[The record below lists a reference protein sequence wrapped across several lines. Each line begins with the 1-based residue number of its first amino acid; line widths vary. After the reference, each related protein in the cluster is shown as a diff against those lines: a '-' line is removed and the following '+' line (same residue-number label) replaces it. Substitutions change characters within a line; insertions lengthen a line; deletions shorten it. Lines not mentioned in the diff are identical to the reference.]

1 MLRFSHRERPLE
13 RSEFT
18 QSGGVGGMI
27 GRTRIGAVVSLMVA
41 LFVAVGCGG
50 GGAPQSNT
58 PPGTLYVALEDE
70 PPELDP
76 NLSSAYVD
84 RQVMASLYDKL
95 VDINQE
101 GEIVPMLAKSYEI
114 SDNDLVYTFHLRE
127 GIKFHDGTEFNA
139 EAVKYNLDRY
149 QKEDSFRSTEVEPI
163 KSVEAVDEYTV
174 RVTLSE
180 PFAPFLAVLTDRA
193 GIMASPKAI
202 KENNGRISKDPVGTG
217 PFKFVERVRGD
228 HITVEKNPDYWRE
241 GLPKLDKIVYR
252 GITDENVQY
261 QNLQSGELD
270 LIDSIPLVE
279 VKDLQESGDYRVS
292 IEPGLGYNGIWL
304 NVTRPPFDNEKLRQ
318 AVYHLVDRQAIAK
331 AALRNV
337 GGTPANSPFSK
348 QIWAYGKSDEESP
361 ERSVEEAKSL
371 LEEAGKPNG
380 FSFTLKIDPSPTN
393 QQIGQVI
400 QSNLKPAGIDVKLE
414 QEEFGTLLDDST
426 NGNFQALFL
435 GWSGRIDPDLNIYDF
450 TVTNGD
456 FNDSGYSNPEVDR
469 LLNEAR
475 TTSDRDER
483 KDLYDQVMEILHEDV
498 PYVYL
503 YHNNATTDF
512 AMQPSVQGFEPYP
525 DGILR
530 LAGVSKQQEE

>member
-1 MLRFSHRERPLE
+1 
-13 RSEFT
+13 
-18 QSGGVGGMI
+18 MI
-27 GRTRIGAVVSLMVA
+27 GRIRVGAVVSLMAA
-41 LFVAVGCGG
+41 LLVVVGCGG
-50 GGAPQSNT
+50 GGGAPESST
-58 PPGTLYVALEDE
+58 PPGTLYVALDAE

-95 VDINQE
+95 VDLDQD
-101 GEIVPMLAKSYEI
+101 GEIVPMLAKSYDVSE
-114 SDNDLVYTFHLRE
+114 DGTVYTFKLRE
-127 GIKFHDGTEFNA
+127 GITFHDGTEFNA
-139 EAVKYNLDRY
+139 DAVKFNLDRY
-149 QKEDSFRSTEVEPI
+149 QEEDSVRSTEVEPI
-163 KSVEAVDEYTV
+163 ESVEVVDPMTV

-202 KENNGRISKDPVGTG
+202 KESGGRISKNPVGTG
-217 PFKFVERVRGD
+217 PFEFVERIRGD
-228 HITVEKNPDYWRE
+228 HITVKKNPDYWRE
-241 GLPKLDKIVYR
+241 GLPKLDKIIYR
-252 GITDENVQY
+252 GIEDENVQY

-318 AVYHLVDRQAIAK
+318 AVDRLVNREAVAK

-348 QIWAYGKSDEESP
+348 QSWAYGESDEYP
-361 ERSVEEAKSL
+361 PRSVEEAKQL
-371 LEEAGKPNG
+371 LKEAGKPNG
-380 FSFTLKIDPSPTN
+380 FSFTFKVDPSPLS
-393 QQIGQVI
+393 QQIGQII
-400 QSNLKPAGIDVKLE
+400 QSNLKPAGIKVELE
-414 QEEFGTLLDDST
+414 QVEFGTLLEQNTSGD
-426 NGNFQALFL
+426 FEAMLL

-450 TVTNGD
+450 TVTDGD
-456 FNDSGYSNPEVDR
+456 FNASGYSNPEVDK
-469 LLNEAR
+469 LLGKAR
-475 TTSDRDER
+475 TTSDRVQR
-483 KDLYDQVMEILHEDV
+483 KKLYDQVMEILHEEV

-503 YHNNATTDF
+503 FHSNLTTDF
-512 AMQPSVQGFEPYP
+512 AMQPTVKGFEPYP

-530 LAGVSKQQEE
+530 LAGVSKQQGE

>member
-1 MLRFSHRERPLE
+1 
-13 RSEFT
+13 
-18 QSGGVGGMI
+18 MI
-27 GRTRIGAVVSLMVA
+27 RGIRIGAIAFFALVVL
-41 LFVAVGCGG
+41 VAVGCGG

-58 PPGTLYVALEDE
+58 PPNALYVALEDE

-76 NLSSAYVD
+76 NLSEAYVD

-95 VDINQE
+95 VDLDQD
-101 GEIVPMLAKSYEI
+101 GEIVPMLAKSYDI
-114 SDNDLVYTFHLRE
+114 SDDRKVYTFHLRE
-127 GIKFHDGTEFNA
+127 GIKFHDGTPFNA

-149 QKEDSFRSTEVEPI
+149 QEKDSVRSTEVEPI
-163 KSVEAVDEYTV
+163 ESVEVIDPMTV

-202 KENNGRISKDPVGTG
+202 KESGGRISKNPVGTG
-217 PFKFVERVRGD
+217 PFEFVERVRGD

-241 GLPKLDKIVYR
+241 GFPKIDKIIYK
-252 GITDENVQY
+252 GIEDENIQY
-261 QNLQSGELD
+261 QNLESGELD
-270 LIDSIPLVE
+270 LIDSIPFVE
-279 VKDLQESGDYRVS
+279 FKDLQESGDYKVS
-292 IEPGLGYNGIWL
+292 IEPGLGYQGIWL
-304 NVTRPPFDNEKLRQ
+304 NVTQPPFDDKQLRQ
-318 AVYHLVDRQAIAK
+318 AVYRLVDRGAIVK
-331 AALRNV
+331 AVLRGV
-337 GGTPANSPFSK
+337 GGEAGNSPFGERS
-348 QIWAYGKSDEESP
+348 WAYSEQSDEYP

-380 FSFTLKIDPSPTN
+380 FSFTLKIDPSPIN

-450 TVTNGD
+450 TITNGD
-456 FNDSGYSNPEVDR
+456 FNYSGYSNPEVDR
-469 LLNEAR
+469 QLNEAR

-483 KDLYDQVMEILHEDV
+483 KNLYGQVMEILHEDV

-503 YHNNATTDF
+503 YHNNQTTDF
-512 AMQPSVQGFEPYP
+512 AMQPTVQGFEPYP

>member
-1 MLRFSHRERPLE
+1 MVRGIRF
-13 RSEFT
+13 
-18 QSGGVGGMI
+18 GVF
-27 GRTRIGAVVSLMVA
+27 ALFALVA
-41 LFVAVGCGG
+41 LVGCGG

-58 PPGTLYVALEDE
+58 PPDTLYVALEAE

-95 VDINQE
+95 VDIDEN
-101 GEIVPMLAKSYEI
+101 GEIVPMLAKSYDV
-114 SDNDLVYTFHLRE
+114 SDDGKVYTFHLRD

-139 EAVKYNLDRY
+139 EAAKYNLERY
-149 QKEDSFRSTEVEPI
+149 QEEDSVRSTEVEPI
-163 KSVEAVDEYTV
+163 ESVEAVDEYTV

-202 KENNGRISKDPVGTG
+202 EENNGRISKDPVGTG

-241 GLPKLDKIVYR
+241 GLPKIDKIEYR
-252 GITDENVQY
+252 GIDDENVQY

-270 LIDSIPLVE
+270 IIDSIPLVE
-279 VKDLQESGDYRVS
+279 FKELQESGDYNVS
-292 IEPGLGYNGIWL
+292 IEPGLGYQGVFL
-304 NVTRPPFDNEKLRQ
+304 NVTQPPFDNKQLRQ
-318 AVYHLVDRQAIAK
+318 AVYRLVDRDAIVK
-331 AALRNV
+331 AVLRGV
-337 GGTPANSPFSK
+337 GGEAGNSPFSE
-348 QIWAYGKSDEESP
+348 QSWAYSEESDSYP
-361 ERSVEEAKSL
+361 ERSVEEAKAL
-371 LEEAGKPNG
+371 LEEAGEPDG
-380 FSFTLKIDPSPTN
+380 FSFTLKTDPSPIN

-400 QSNLKPAGIDVKLE
+400 QNNLKPAGIDVKLE

-456 FNDSGYSNPEVDR
+456 FNDSGYSNPEVDK

-475 TTSDRDER
+475 TTSDRDRR
-483 KDLYDQVMEILHEDV
+483 KELYGQVMEILHEDV

-503 YHNNATTDF
+503 YHNNQTTDF
-512 AMQPSVQGFEPYP
+512 AMQPTVQGFEPYP

-530 LAGVSKQQEE
+530 LAGVSKEQQE

>member
-1 MLRFSHRERPLE
+1 MVRGIRF
-13 RSEFT
+13 
-18 QSGGVGGMI
+18 GVF
-27 GRTRIGAVVSLMVA
+27 ALFALVA
-41 LFVAVGCGG
+41 LVGCGG

-58 PPGTLYVALEDE
+58 PPDTLYVALEAE

-95 VDINQE
+95 VDIDEN
-101 GEIVPMLAKSYEI
+101 GEIVPMLAKSYEV
-114 SDNDLVYTFHLRE
+114 SDDDLVYTFHLRD

-139 EAVKYNLDRY
+139 EAVKYNLERY
-149 QKEDSFRSTEVEPI
+149 QEEDSVRSTEVEPI
-163 KSVEAVDEYTV
+163 ESVEAVDEYTV

-180 PFAPFLAVLTDRA
+180 PFAPFLAILTDRA

-202 KENNGRISKDPVGTG
+202 EENNGRISKDPIGTG

-241 GLPKLDKIVYR
+241 GLPKIDKIEYR
-252 GITDENVQY
+252 GIEDENVQY

-270 LIDSIPLVE
+270 IIDQIPVVE
-279 VKDLQESGDYRVS
+279 FKELQESGDYDVS
-292 IEPGLGYNGIWL
+292 IEPGLGFQGIYL
-304 NVTRPPFDNEKLRQ
+304 NVTQPPFDNKQLRQ
-318 AVYHLVDRQAIAK
+318 AVYRLVDRDAIVK
-331 AALRNV
+331 AVLRDV
-337 GGTPANSPFSK
+337 GGEAGNSPFSE
-348 QIWAYGKSDEESP
+348 QSWAYSEQSDSYP
-361 ERSVEEAKSL
+361 ERSVEEAKTL
-371 LEEAGKPNG
+371 LEEAGKPDG
-380 FSFTLKIDPSPTN
+380 FSFSLKTDPSPIN

-456 FNDSGYSNPEVDR
+456 FNSSGYSNPEADK

-475 TTSDRDER
+475 TTSDRDRR
-483 KDLYDQVMEILHEDV
+483 KELYGQVMQILHEDV

-503 YHNNATTDF
+503 YHNNQTTDF
-512 AMQPSVQGFEPYP
+512 AMQPTVKGFEPYP

-530 LAGVSKQQEE
+530 LAGVSKEQQE

>member
-1 MLRFSHRERPLE
+1 MAKVIRA
-13 RSEFT
+13 
-18 QSGGVGGMI
+18 GVF
-27 GRTRIGAVVSLMVA
+27 ASFVLAALVV
-41 LFVAVGCGG
+41 VGCGG

-58 PPGTLYVALEDE
+58 PPGTLYVALEAE

-95 VDINQE
+95 VDIDEN
-101 GEIVPMLAKSYEI
+101 GEIVPMLAKSYDV
-114 SDNDLVYTFHLRE
+114 SNGGKVYTFHLRD

-149 QKEDSFRSTEVEPI
+149 QEEDSVRSTEVEPI
-163 KSVEAVDEYTV
+163 ESVDVVDEYTV

-202 KENNGRISKDPVGTG
+202 EKNNGRISKDPVGTG

-241 GLPKLDKIVYR
+241 GLPKIDKIEYR
-252 GITDENVQY
+252 GIEDENVQY

-270 LIDSIPLVE
+270 VIDSIPIVE
-279 VKDLQESGDYRVS
+279 FKELQESGDYNVS
-292 IEPGLGYNGIWL
+292 IEPGLGFQGIYL
-304 NVTRPPFDNEKLRQ
+304 NVTQPPFDNKQLRQ
-318 AVYHLVDRQAIAK
+318 AVYRLVDRDAIVK
-331 AALRNV
+331 AVLRDV
-337 GGTPANSPFSK
+337 GGEAGNSPFSE
-348 QIWAYGKSDEESP
+348 QSWAYSEESDSYP
-361 ERSVEEAKSL
+361 ERNVEEAKAL
-371 LEEAGKPNG
+371 LEEAGKPDG
-380 FSFTLKIDPSPTN
+380 FSFTLKTDPSPIN

-400 QSNLKPAGIDVKLE
+400 QNNLKPAGIDVKLE

-450 TVTNGD
+450 MVTNGD
-456 FNDSGYSNPEVDR
+456 FNDSGYSNPEVDK

-475 TTSDRDER
+475 TTSDRDRR
-483 KDLYDQVMEILHEDV
+483 KELYGQVMEILHEDV

-503 YHNNATTDF
+503 YPNNQTTDF
-512 AMQPSVQGFEPYP
+512 AMQPTVQGFEPYP

-530 LAGVSKQQEE
+530 LAGVSKEQQE

>member
-1 MLRFSHRERPLE
+1 MAKVIRA
-13 RSEFT
+13 
-18 QSGGVGGMI
+18 GVF
-27 GRTRIGAVVSLMVA
+27 ASFVLAALVV
-41 LFVAVGCGG
+41 VGCGG

-58 PPGTLYVALEDE
+58 PPGTLYVALEAE

-95 VDINQE
+95 VDIDEE
-101 GEIVPMLAKSYEI
+101 GEIVPMLAKSYEV
-114 SDNDLVYTFHLRE
+114 SDDDLVYTFHLRE
-127 GIKFHDGTEFNA
+127 GIKFQDGTPFNA

-149 QKEDSFRSTEVEPI
+149 QEEDSVRSTEVELI
-163 KSVEAVDEYTV
+163 ESVEVVDPMTV

-202 KENNGRISKDPVGTG
+202 EKNNGRISKDPVGTG

-241 GLPKLDKIVYR
+241 GLPKIDKIEYR
-252 GITDENVQY
+252 GIEDENVQY

-270 LIDSIPLVE
+270 VIDSIPVVE
-279 VKDLQESGDYRVS
+279 FKELQESGDYNVS
-292 IEPGLGYNGIWL
+292 IEQGLGFQGIYL
-304 NVTRPPFDNEKLRQ
+304 NVTQPPFDNKQLRQ
-318 AVYHLVDRQAIAK
+318 AVYRLVDREAIVK
-331 AALRNV
+331 AVLRDV
-337 GGTPANSPFSK
+337 GGEAGNSPFSE
-348 QIWAYGKSDEESP
+348 QSWAYSEESDSYP
-361 ERSVEEAKSL
+361 ERSVEEAKTL
-371 LEEAGKPNG
+371 LEEAGKPDG
-380 FSFTLKIDPSPTN
+380 FSFTLKIDPSPLN
-393 QQIGQVI
+393 QQVGQVI
-400 QSNLKPAGIDVKLE
+400 QNNLKPAGIDVKLE

-456 FNDSGYSNPEVDR
+456 FNSSGYSNPEVDK

-475 TTSDRDER
+475 TTSDRDKR
-483 KDLYDQVMEILHEDV
+483 KELYGQVMEILHEDV

-503 YHNNATTDF
+503 YHNNQTTDF
-512 AMQPSVQGFEPYP
+512 AMQPTVQGFEPYP

-530 LAGVSKQQEE
+530 LAGVSKEQQE

>member
-1 MLRFSHRERPLE
+1 MSRGLRDCAIALLVIAAF
-13 RSEFT
+13 
-18 QSGGVGGMI
+18 
-27 GRTRIGAVVSLMVA
+27 VVAM
-41 LFVAVGCGG
+41 GCGG
-50 GGAPQSNT
+50 GGAPQPNT
-58 PPGTLYVALEDE
+58 PPGTLYVALDDE

-76 NLSSAYVD
+76 NLSTAYVD

-95 VDINQE
+95 VDINEE
-101 GEIVPMLAKSYEI
+101 GEIVPMLAKSYEV
-114 SDNDLVYTFHLRE
+114 SDDGLVYTFHLRK

-149 QKEDSFRSTEVEPI
+149 QKEDSVRSTEVEPI

-193 GIMASPKAI
+193 GMIASPKAI

-228 HITVEKNPDYWRE
+228 HITVKKNPDYWRE
-241 GLPKLDKIVYR
+241 GLPKLDKIVYK

-261 QNLQSGELD
+261 QNLQSGEVD

-279 VKDLQESGDYRVS
+279 VGELQKSGDYAVS
-292 IEPGLGYNGIWL
+292 IKPGLGYNGIWL
-304 NVTRPPFDNEKLRQ
+304 NVTKPPFDNEKLRQ
-318 AVYHLVDRQAIAK
+318 AVYNLVDRQAVAK

-348 QIWAYGKSDEESP
+348 EIWAYGKSDKYP
-361 ERSVEEAKSL
+361 PPSVEKAKQL
-371 LEEAGKPNG
+371 LKEAGKPNG
-380 FSFTLKIDPSPTN
+380 FSFTFKVAAGDPVL
-393 QQIGQVI
+393 QQIGQII
-400 QSNLKPAGIDVKLE
+400 QSNLKPAGIKVKLE
-414 QEEFGTLLDDST
+414 QVEFGTLLEQNTSGD
-426 NGNFQALFL
+426 FEAMLL
-435 GWSGRIDPDLNIYDF
+435 GWSGRIDPDLDIYDF
-450 TVTNGD
+450 MVTDGD
-456 FNDSGYSNPEVDR
+456 FNASGYSNPEVDK

-475 TTSDRDER
+475 TTSDRDKR
-483 KDLYDQVMEILHEDV
+483 KQLYDQVMEILHEEV

-503 YHNNATTDF
+503 YHSNLTTDF
-512 AMQPSVQGFEPYP
+512 AMQPTVKGFEPYP

>member
-1 MLRFSHRERPLE
+1 MVRGIRF
-13 RSEFT
+13 
-18 QSGGVGGMI
+18 GVF
-27 GRTRIGAVVSLMVA
+27 ALFALVA
-41 LFVAVGCGG
+41 LVGCGG

-58 PPGTLYVALEDE
+58 PPDTLYVALEAE

-95 VDINQE
+95 VDIDEN
-101 GEIVPMLAKSYEI
+101 GEIVPMLAKSYDV
-114 SDNDLVYTFHLRE
+114 SDDGKVYTFHLRD

-139 EAVKYNLDRY
+139 EAVKYNLERY
-149 QKEDSFRSTEVEPI
+149 QEEDSVRSTEVEPI
-163 KSVEAVDEYTV
+163 ESVEAVDEYTV

-202 KENNGRISKDPVGTG
+202 EENNGRISKDPVGTG

-241 GLPKLDKIVYR
+241 GLPKIDKIEYR
-252 GITDENVQY
+252 GIDDENVQY

-270 LIDSIPLVE
+270 IIDSIPLVE
-279 VKDLQESGDYRVS
+279 FKELQESGDYNVS
-292 IEPGLGYNGIWL
+292 IEPGLGYQGVFL
-304 NVTRPPFDNEKLRQ
+304 NVTQPPFDNKQLRQ
-318 AVYHLVDRQAIAK
+318 AVYRLVDRDAIVK
-331 AALRNV
+331 AVLRGV
-337 GGTPANSPFSK
+337 GGEAGNSPFSE
-348 QIWAYGKSDEESP
+348 QSWAYSEESDSYP
-361 ERSVEEAKSL
+361 ERSVEEAKAL
-371 LEEAGKPNG
+371 LEEAGKPDG
-380 FSFTLKIDPSPTN
+380 FSFTLKTDPSPIN

-400 QSNLKPAGIDVKLE
+400 QNNLKPAGIDVKLE

-456 FNDSGYSNPEVDR
+456 FNDSGYSNPEVDK

-475 TTSDRDER
+475 TTSDRDRR
-483 KDLYDQVMEILHEDV
+483 KELYGQVMEILHEDV

-503 YHNNATTDF
+503 YHNNSTTDF
-512 AMQPSVQGFEPYP
+512 AMQPTVQGFEPYP

-530 LAGVSKQQEE
+530 LAGVSKEQQE

>member
-1 MLRFSHRERPLE
+1 MAKVIRA
-13 RSEFT
+13 
-18 QSGGVGGMI
+18 GVF
-27 GRTRIGAVVSLMVA
+27 ASFVLAALVV
-41 LFVAVGCGG
+41 VGCGG

-58 PPGTLYVALEDE
+58 PPGTLYVALEAE

-95 VDINQE
+95 VDINQQ
-101 GEIVPMLAKSYEI
+101 GEIVPMLAKSYDV
-114 SDNDLVYTFHLRE
+114 SDDSKVYTFHLRE
-127 GIKFHDGTEFNA
+127 GVKFHDGTPFNA
-139 EAVKYNLDRY
+139 EAVKFNLDRY
-149 QKEDSFRSTEVEPI
+149 QEKDSVRSTEVEPI
-163 KSVEAVDEYTV
+163 ESVEVVDPMTV

-241 GLPKLDKIVYR
+241 GLPKLDKIIYR

-279 VKDLQESGDYRVS
+279 VNSLQKSGDYRVS

-318 AVYHLVDRQAIAK
+318 AVYHLVDRQAVAK

-348 QIWAYGKSDEESP
+348 QIW
-361 ERSVEEAKSL
+361 
-371 LEEAGKPNG
+371 
-380 FSFTLKIDPSPTN
+380 
-393 QQIGQVI
+393 
-400 QSNLKPAGIDVKLE
+400 
-414 QEEFGTLLDDST
+414 
-426 NGNFQALFL
+426 
-435 GWSGRIDPDLNIYDF
+435 
-450 TVTNGD
+450 
-456 FNDSGYSNPEVDR
+456 
-469 LLNEAR
+469 
-475 TTSDRDER
+475 
-483 KDLYDQVMEILHEDV
+483 
-498 PYVYL
+498 
-503 YHNNATTDF
+503 
-512 AMQPSVQGFEPYP
+512 
-525 DGILR
+525 
-530 LAGVSKQQEE
+530 

>member
-1 MLRFSHRERPLE
+1 MVRGIRF
-13 RSEFT
+13 
-18 QSGGVGGMI
+18 GVF
-27 GRTRIGAVVSLMVA
+27 ALFALVA
-41 LFVAVGCGG
+41 LVGCGG

-58 PPGTLYVALEDE
+58 PPDTLYVALEAE

-95 VDINQE
+95 VDIDEN
-101 GEIVPMLAKSYEI
+101 GEIVPMLAKSYDV
-114 SDNDLVYTFHLRE
+114 SDDGKVYTFHLRD

-139 EAVKYNLDRY
+139 EAAKYNLERY
-149 QKEDSFRSTEVEPI
+149 QEEDSVRSTEVEPI
-163 KSVEAVDEYTV
+163 ESVEAVDEYTV

-202 KENNGRISKDPVGTG
+202 EENNGRISKDPVGTG

-241 GLPKLDKIVYR
+241 GLPKIDKIEYR
-252 GITDENVQY
+252 GIDDENVQY

-270 LIDSIPLVE
+270 IIDSIPLVE
-279 VKDLQESGDYRVS
+279 FKELQESGDYNVS
-292 IEPGLGYNGIWL
+292 IEPGLGYQGVFL
-304 NVTRPPFDNEKLRQ
+304 NVTQPPFDNKQLRQ
-318 AVYHLVDRQAIAK
+318 AVYRLVDRDAIVK
-331 AALRNV
+331 AVLRGV
-337 GGTPANSPFSK
+337 GGEAGNSPFSE
-348 QIWAYGKSDEESP
+348 QSWAYSEESDSYP
-361 ERSVEEAKSL
+361 ERSVEEAKAL
-371 LEEAGKPNG
+371 LEEAGKPDG
-380 FSFTLKIDPSPTN
+380 FSFTLKTDPSPIN

-400 QSNLKPAGIDVKLE
+400 QNNLKPAGIDVKLE

-456 FNDSGYSNPEVDR
+456 FNDSGYSNPEVDK

-475 TTSDRDER
+475 TTSDRARR
-483 KDLYDQVMEILHEDV
+483 KELYGQVMEILHEDV

-503 YHNNATTDF
+503 YHNNQTTDF
-512 AMQPSVQGFEPYP
+512 AMQPTVQGFEPYP

-530 LAGVSKQQEE
+530 LAGVSKEQQE

>member
-1 MLRFSHRERPLE
+1 MVRGIRF
-13 RSEFT
+13 
-18 QSGGVGGMI
+18 GVF
-27 GRTRIGAVVSLMVA
+27 ALFALVA
-41 LFVAVGCGG
+41 LVGCGG

-58 PPGTLYVALEDE
+58 PPDTLYVALEAE

-95 VDINQE
+95 VDIDEN
-101 GEIVPMLAKSYEI
+101 GEIVPMLAKSYDV
-114 SDNDLVYTFHLRE
+114 SDDGKVYTFHLRD

-139 EAVKYNLDRY
+139 EAAKYNLERY
-149 QKEDSFRSTEVEPI
+149 QEEDSVRSTEVEPI
-163 KSVEAVDEYTV
+163 ESVEAVDEYTV

-202 KENNGRISKDPVGTG
+202 EENNGRISKDPVGTG

-241 GLPKLDKIVYR
+241 GLPKIDKIEYR
-252 GITDENVQY
+252 GIDDENVQY

-270 LIDSIPLVE
+270 IIDSIPLVE
-279 VKDLQESGDYRVS
+279 FKELQESGDYNVS
-292 IEPGLGYNGIWL
+292 IEPGLGYQGVFL
-304 NVTRPPFDNEKLRQ
+304 NVTQPPFDNKQLRQ
-318 AVYHLVDRQAIAK
+318 AVYRLVDREAIVK
-331 AALRNV
+331 AVLRDV
-337 GGTPANSPFSK
+337 GGEAGNSPFSE
-348 QIWAYGKSDEESP
+348 QSWAYSEESDSYP
-361 ERSVEEAKSL
+361 ERSVEEAKAL
-371 LEEAGKPNG
+371 LEEAGEPDG
-380 FSFTLKIDPSPTN
+380 FSFTLKTDPSPIN

-400 QSNLKPAGIDVKLE
+400 QNNLKPAGIDVKLE

-456 FNDSGYSNPEVDR
+456 FNDSGYSNPEVDK

-475 TTSDRDER
+475 ITSDRDRR
-483 KDLYDQVMEILHEDV
+483 KELYGQVMEILHEDV

-503 YHNNATTDF
+503 YHNNQTTDF
-512 AMQPSVQGFEPYP
+512 AMQPTVQGFEPYP

-530 LAGVSKQQEE
+530 LAGVSKEQQE

>member
-1 MLRFSHRERPLE
+1 
-13 RSEFT
+13 
-18 QSGGVGGMI
+18 MI
-27 GRTRIGAVVSLMVA
+27 GRIRVGAVVSLMVA
-41 LFVAVGCGG
+41 LLVVVGCGG
-50 GGAPQSNT
+50 GGAPESNT
-58 PPGTLYVALEDE
+58 PPGTLYVALDAE

-95 VDINQE
+95 VDINEE
-101 GEIVPMLAKSYEI
+101 GEIVPMLAKSYDV
-114 SDNDLVYTFHLRE
+114 SDDGTVYTFKLRE

-139 EAVKYNLDRY
+139 EAVKFNLDRY
-149 QKEDSFRSTEVEPI
+149 QKEDSVRSTEVEPI
-163 KSVEAVDEYTV
+163 ESVEVVDPMTV

-202 KENNGRISKDPVGTG
+202 EKNNGRISKDPVGTG

-241 GLPKLDKIVYR
+241 GLPKIDKIEYR

-279 VKDLQESGDYRVS
+279 LKNLQESGDYNVS
-292 IEPGLGYNGIWL
+292 VEPGLGFQGIYL
-304 NVTRPPFDNEKLRQ
+304 NVQQPPFDNKELRQ
-318 AVYHLVDRQAIAK
+318 AVYRLVDREAIVK

-337 GGTPANSPFSK
+337 GGTPANSPFGEQS
-348 QIWAYGKSDEESP
+348 WAYSDESDAYP
-361 ERSVEEAKSL
+361 ERSVEEAKAL
-371 LEEAGKPNG
+371 LEKGGEPDG
-380 FSFTLKIDPSPTN
+380 FSFTLKTDTSPIN
-393 QQIGQVI
+393 QQIAQII
-400 QSNLKPAGIDVKLE
+400 QNNLKPAGIDVKVE
-414 QEEFGTLLDDST
+414 GEDFGTLLEDSD
-426 NGNFQALFL
+426 NGNFQALYL

-450 TVTNGD
+450 TVTDGD
-456 FNDSGYSNPEVDR
+456 FNSSGYSNPEVDR
-469 LLNEAR
+469 LLGEAR
-475 TTSDRDER
+475 TTSDRDRR
-483 KDLYDQVMEILHEDV
+483 KKLYDQVMEILHEDV

-503 YHNNATTDF
+503 FHNNQTTDF
-512 AMQPSVQGFEPYP
+512 AMQPTVQGFEPYP

-530 LAGVSKQQEE
+530 LAGVSKEQEG

>member
-1 MLRFSHRERPLE
+1 VGCAGMVRGIRF
-13 RSEFT
+13 
-18 QSGGVGGMI
+18 GVF
-27 GRTRIGAVVSLMVA
+27 ALFALVA
-41 LFVAVGCGG
+41 LVGCGG

-58 PPGTLYVALEDE
+58 PPDTLYVALEAE

-95 VDINQE
+95 VDIDEN
-101 GEIVPMLAKSYEI
+101 GEIVPMLAKSYDV
-114 SDNDLVYTFHLRE
+114 SDDGKVYTFHLRD

-139 EAVKYNLDRY
+139 EAAKYNLERY
-149 QKEDSFRSTEVEPI
+149 QEEDSVRSTEVEPI
-163 KSVEAVDEYTV
+163 ESVEAVDEYTV

-202 KENNGRISKDPVGTG
+202 EENNGRISKDPVGTG

-241 GLPKLDKIVYR
+241 GLPKIDKIEYR
-252 GITDENVQY
+252 GIDDENVQY

-270 LIDSIPLVE
+270 IIDSIPLVE
-279 VKDLQESGDYRVS
+279 FKELQESGDYNVS
-292 IEPGLGYNGIWL
+292 IEPGLGYQGVFL
-304 NVTRPPFDNEKLRQ
+304 NVTQPPFDNKQLRQ
-318 AVYHLVDRQAIAK
+318 AVYRLVDRDAIVK
-331 AALRNV
+331 AVLRGV
-337 GGTPANSPFSK
+337 GGEAGNSPFSE
-348 QIWAYGKSDEESP
+348 QSWAYSEESDSYP
-361 ERSVEEAKSL
+361 ERSVEEAKAL
-371 LEEAGKPNG
+371 LEEAGKPDG
-380 FSFTLKIDPSPTN
+380 FSFTLKTDPSPIN

-400 QSNLKPAGIDVKLE
+400 QNNLKPAGIDVKLE

-456 FNDSGYSNPEVDR
+456 FNDSGYSNPEVDK

-475 TTSDRDER
+475 ITSDRDRR
-483 KDLYDQVMEILHEDV
+483 KELYGQVMEILHEDV

-503 YHNNATTDF
+503 YHNNQTTDF
-512 AMQPSVQGFEPYP
+512 AMQPTVQGFEPYP

-530 LAGVSKQQEE
+530 LAGVSKEQQE